1 MRANAVQTTAVQT
14 TAVGTGSPVARV
26 PAADSTAQVSAVP
39 AGQLSVLICDDRPD
53 VRRQL
58 SLVFQLRSQ
67 GPVESVG
74 DGSELLNSYEA
85 RSPIQVMIGVHPGS
99 TFGVEALDLLL
110 ARHPTASPVVY
121 GSRRDVE
128 FLASVYA
135 RGAAGLLLWEIGDH

>member
-14 TAVGTGSPVARV
+14 TGMGIGGPVARR
-26 PAADSTAQVSAVP
+26 PAADSPALVSAAP

-53 VRRQL
+53 VRREL
-58 SLVFQLRSQ
+58 SRVFQLRSQ

-74 DGSELLNSYEA
+74 AGSDLLQTYET

-99 TFGVEALDLLL
+99 TFGVDALDLLL

>member
-14 TAVGTGSPVARV
+14 TGMGIGGPVARR
-26 PAADSTAQVSAVP
+26 PAADGPALVSAAP

-53 VRRQL
+53 VRREL
-58 SLVFQLRSQ
+58 SQVFQLRSP

-74 DGSELLNSYEA
+74 AGSDLLSIYET
-85 RSPIQVMIGVHPGS
+85 RSPVQVMIGVHPGS
-99 TFGVEALDLLL
+99 TFGVDALDLLL
-110 ARHPTASPVVY
+110 AQHPTASPVVY

-128 FLASVYA
+128 YLAGVYA